1 MKREREREREARK
14 RRKRKIKIE
23 RRRENERS
31 DGSDGG
37 RWWVARALAELLPA
51 VTMVTG
57 SHGACVVQPVSVR
70 LGVWGVKCVWRVRGS
85 GVTFLFL
92 FYLSGEHPTFISRP
106 AEEGL
111 T

>member
-1 MKREREREREARK
+1 M
-14 RRKRKIKIE
+14 
-23 RRRENERS
+23 RS

-70 LGVWGVKCVWRVRGS
+70 LGVWGVKCVWRV
-85 GVTFLFL
+85 
-92 FYLSGEHPTFISRP
+92 
-106 AEEGL
+106 EGGAG
-111 T
+111 